1 MTSLLILPTPI
12 YSADLTPSLLLDTV
26 FPSSTVDSV
35 TAVNVLSLQN
45 DTATTVPVSINFRP
59 DGLLLYLRHAHYESG
74 GPTCLAHWIARSV
87 GGNGGNET
95 SGAMSME
102 TFRSLVVELQEGD
115 SRIDTDDVEM
125 DPER

>member
-1 MTSLLILPTPI
+1 M
-12 YSADLTPSLLLDTV
+12 
-26 FPSSTVDSV
+26 
-35 TAVNVLSLQN
+35 QN
-45 DTATTVPVSINFRP
+45 ETATTVPVSINFRP

-87 GGNGGNET
+87 GGSE
-95 SGAMSME
+95 SVEASKAMPME